1 MASYSKNL
9 ENTRINYFWTLQ
21 HSNAISSDRKVDY
34 FHSSF
39 HFPSPFFLLPSSF
52 PSFLSS
58 FLFHTL
64 LLEEGQYKVIMN
76 EHYLT
81 RVSNLSITQS
91 PMAVSLALW
100 AASHHLTKHQLNR
113 KPKQSKIKPSTRL
126 RER

>member
-21 HSNAISSDRKVDY
+21 HSNAISSVRKAGY

-91 PMAVSLALW
+91 PMAVSVALW
-100 AASHHLTKHQLNR
+100 AASHHLTKQRINR
-113 KPKQSKIKPSTRL
+113 KPRQSKIKPSTRL
-126 RER
+126 REI